1 MMLYKILAWMV
12 WPFIAIYVILTELIH
27 GYE

>member
-1 MMLYKILAWMV
+1 MMRYKILAWLL
-12 WPFIAIYVILTELIH
+12 WPFIAIYVIITELIH